1 MLFQGLPGVSV
12 CRFRKGEYLMWRGE
26 AMPYVYYLKKGEV
39 KREVLSPYGSEMINT
54 VKFGGQITASIIGLL
69 TIYDSGFDGTCR
81 DDFIAVTDCVCL
93 RVPVEVCMQYLGE
106 HPELLADALTM
117 SIALYDELEMRLN
130 NKRDL
135 RAPQLVS
142 EFLLTHGEAEP
153 EGLLLPKKFNNV
165 EIAKHLS
172 MHSVTVSRILN
183 AMKREGV
190 VERRAE
196 GWLVCDCAALEEY
209 LDGTRKI
216 KYD

>member
-1 MLFQGLPGVSV
+1 M
-12 CRFRKGEYLMWRGE
+12 
-26 AMPYVYYLKKGEV
+26 
-39 KREVLSPYGSEMINT
+39 
-54 VKFGGQITASIIGLL
+54 
-69 TIYDSGFDGTCR
+69 
-81 DDFIAVTDCVCL
+81 
-93 RVPVEVCMQYLGE
+93 
-106 HPELLADALTM
+106 
-117 SIALYDELEMRLN
+117 
-130 NKRDL
+130 
-135 RAPQLVS
+135 S

-183 AMKREGV
+183 ALKREGV

>member
-12 CRFRKGEYLMWRGE
+12 CRFKKGEYLMRRGE

-69 TIYDSGFDGTCR
+69 TIYDSGFDGTCS

-106 HPELLADALTM
+106 HPELLADAL
-117 SIALYDELEMRLN
+117 
-130 NKRDL
+130 
-135 RAPQLVS
+135 
-142 EFLLTHGEAEP
+142 
-153 EGLLLPKKFNNV
+153 
-165 EIAKHLS
+165 
-172 MHSVTVSRILN
+172 
-183 AMKREGV
+183 KREGV